1 MALLNNLKPTA
12 ILKDLGF
19 GNKDAERGGRFINKD
34 GTFNVKRKGAPFAAT
49 FSPFH
54 YFITISWFRVLTII
68 LTGYFAINTFFA
80 VLYYWTGIEKLGGVD
95 GETKV
100 EKFLDAFFFSCQTFT
115 TVGYGRINPLGI
127 TANFIS
133 SLESLTGLL
142 SFAIVTGI
150 LYGRFARPNASIIF
164 SDNGIIAPY
173 GDITAFEFKLANART
188 NQLIDVQ
195 VQVALSR
202 IEGEPGKE
210 SRRYYELE
218 LERRTLDFFPTTW
231 TVVHPIDE
239 NSPLYGYTKEEVDK
253 SDAEFLILFK
263 AFDDKFAQNI
273 HTRNSYKYNELKWG
287 VTFATNFHRRKDG
300 VTVLELD
307 KMSDLKKN

>member
-1 MALLNNLKPTA
+1 MALLSNLKPNV

-34 GTFNVKRKGAPFAAT
+34 GTFNVKRKGASFSAS

-54 YFITISWFRVLTII
+54 YFITISWFEFLLIV
-68 LTGYFAINTFFA
+68 LTGYFLVNCFFA
-80 VLYYWTGIEKLGGVD
+80 VLYYWTGIEKLGGLD
-95 GETKV
+95 SETQF
-100 EKFLDAFFFSCQTFT
+100 EKLLDAFFFSCQTFT
-115 TVGYGRINPLGI
+115 TVGYGRINPVGT
-127 TANFIS
+127 TANLIS
-133 SLESLTGLL
+133 ALESLSGLL
-142 SFAIVTGI
+142 SFAIATGI

-164 SDNGIIAPY
+164 SNTAIIAPY
-173 GDITAFEFKLANART
+173 GDITAFEFKLANARS

-202 IEGEPGKE
+202 IEGEEGSE
-210 SRRYYELE
+210 TRRYYELD

-239 NSPLYGYTKEEVDK
+239 NSPLYGYTEEKVDK

-263 AFDDKFAQNI
+263 AFDDKFSQNI
-273 HTRNSYKYNELKWG
+273 HTRNSYKYNELVWG
-287 VTFATNFHRRKDG
+287 VSFAANFHRRKDG
-300 VTVLELD
+300 VTILELD
-307 KMSDLKKN
+307 KMSDFKK